1 MKKFFDS
8 KWMRHLLGIAGMV
21 NIMAGIFFAFFPNAF
36 LHLFYK
42 DLDPVI
48 LQSPAIQSIVTLMF
62 IFILIIGF
70 GYVWSMKDPQRNKL
84 YILIGGMGKLAAVLL
99 WTVSYFQGFGRPL
112 LLVASFNDVGL
123 GILFVLFFLY
133 NRKD

>member
-21 NIMAGIFFAFFPNAF
+21 NIMAGIFFAFFPHLF

-48 LQSPAIQSIVTLMF
+48 LNSPAIQSIVTLMF
-62 IFILIIGF
+62 LFILIIGF
-70 GYVWSMKDPQRNKL
+70 GYIWSMRDLVRNKL
-84 YILIGGMGKLAAVLL
+84 YILIGGLGKLAAVLL
-99 WTVSYFQGFGRPL
+99 WTVSYFQGFGGEL
-112 LLVASFNDVGL
+112 LLVASFNDLGL
-123 GILFVLFFLY
+123 GILFVLFFVY
-133 NRKD
+133 NRRD